1 MEFIT
6 DSTTTKG
13 HPSGGLTQQLI
24 MGKLSFSTHEHTHTK
39 KTAGHYLSTCPTYS
53 LSEDDFSLKW
63 LVGQAIKGQIMNG
76 HAAKWTGHDDLK
88 KENGAV
94 QSNPR
99 AA

>member
-1 MEFIT
+1 MNT
-6 DSTTTKG
+6 
-13 HPSGGLTQQLI
+13 
-24 MGKLSFSTHEHTHTK
+24 HTHK
-39 KTAGHYLSTCPTYS
+39 KLLVITSPTCPTYS

-76 HAAKWTGHDDLK
+76 HAAKCTGHDDLK